1 MYSLCF
7 LCLRLI
13 IVSLLILNLCIC
25 VWYMSQHEITGR
37 RDRREISELIEENAR
52 LTTKMEE
59 LALQAKECDCNT
71 SKRKL
76 ERKRNKQLGDQ
87 NRQLKRKLRELNINF
102 ETSVR
107 RRCRQ
112 STSYESKSYH
122 RTRIVRK
129 GGKQVTRLTWNLSR
143 PRKDTTVKNTKHFS
157 DLVTVILYQNP
168 ASQLLE
174 CAVQTRKKFLK
185 KMFPELRVLT
195 PDKAQLTIGSQF
207 NYLFFRVKSKYFLF
221 LDSSVELAEPS
232 SDHSA
237 GWLLHAL
244 EKVPELDFV
253 SGSTLKPDNHLEI
266 PCYRLLLCNWTLS
279 QRYEYRRSVGELMIC
294 ENIASSFMGR
304 TSSIRGLFGEN
315 NPPFDANLPVM
326 STTDFFLRAK
336 QKGAIAGV
344 LPEVIF
350 THSKRCQAT
359 HSSDDKQK
367 RFQAFLPFAEKH
379 RVFRFKDADS
389 NVFELCT
396 NDSPIA
402 GEGICS
408 EDVAHQIMLG
418 GGHWA
423 FEGTFAYPYM
433 IDNLQ
438 HGMGIVA
445 EFLESQNISY
455 YVAGGVPLGA
465 LKFGGILPWDAG
477 DVDFFVYI
485 ESSEKLYNLMK
496 NFAAGRGYTVQ
507 IDAESDQV
515 QVFCTPANVG
525 MKMGGLM
532 SLMVAK
538 KPEAN
543 SAQFM
548 KMKVNG
554 RWIPCNK
561 SVFQEFRQ
569 YYGINYLQ
577 HHMYKSPEVAHCLRE
592 GHNACLPDFRTLEG
606 LQGTAGTFSEYFC
619 DL

>member
-1 MYSLCF
+1 MASGRAKVVV
-7 LCLRLI
+7 LCLLCMNLFSLWNILI
-13 IVSLLILNLCIC
+13 SKKDEGEYSKLKA
-25 VWYMSQHEITGR
+25 R
-37 RDRREISELIEENAR
+37 FIE
-52 LTTKMEE
+52 
-59 LALQAKECDCNT
+59 
-71 SKRKL
+71 L
-76 ERKRNKQLGDQ
+76 ERQ
-87 NRQLKRKLRELNINF
+87 NRQLKAENQLLILQNVQQKGNTLEGGRNKQLEEENHRLTIEIQELKLNRETTTTITTF
-102 ETSVR
+102 A
-107 RRCRQ
+107 
-112 STSYESKSYH
+112 STSNSRSNH
-122 RTRIVRK
+122 RHRP
-129 GGKQVTRLTWNLSR
+129 LTWNLAR
-143 PRKDTTVKNTKHFS
+143 PQNDNTLRTTKYITDS
-157 DLVTVILYQNP
+157 VTVLLYQDSTIP
-168 ASQLLE
+168 SLE
-174 CAVQTRKKFLK
+174 CVQTKEMSLK
-185 KMFPELRVLT
+185 KMFPGLKVLT
-195 PDKAQLTIGSQF
+195 PDKAQLTVGSAF
-207 NYLFFRVKSKYFLF
+207 NSLFSLVKTKYFLF
-221 LDSSVELAEPS
+221 LDSSVELAEPN

-244 EKVPELDFV
+244 ENVPELDFV
-253 SGSTLKPDNHLEI
+253 SGSALKPDNHLEI

-359 HSSDDKQK
+359 HSSDDKKK

-379 RVFRFKDADS
+379 KVFRFKDADS

-396 NDSPIA
+396 IDSPIV

-408 EDVAHQIMLG
+408 EDIAHKVMLG

-423 FEGTFAYPYM
+423 YKGTFAYPYM

-485 ESSEKLYNLMK
+485 ESSEKLFNLMK

-507 IDAESDQV
+507 MHVQSDQV

-525 MKMGGLM
+525 VKMGGLM
-532 SLMVAK
+532 SLMVVKESVPDAT
-538 KPEAN
+538 
-543 SAQFM
+543 QFI
-548 KMKVNG
+548 KMKTNG
-554 RWIPCNK
+554 KWISCNK
-561 SVFQEFRQ
+561 SVFREFRH

-577 HHMYKSPEVAHCLRE
+577 HRMYDSPKVAHCLLE
-592 GHNACLPDFRTLEG
+592 GHNACLPDFQTLGE

-619 DL
+619 DS